1 MFTMEQKEYKKEKVP
16 WENIKFVDNQ
26 GCIDL
31 IESYTSVSIFR
42 LLDEACGMNQKDDK
56 YAASI

>member
-26 GCIDL
+26 GCIDV
-31 IESYTSVSIFR
+31 IESYATLSIFR
-42 LLDEACGMNQKDDK
+42 LLDENCTLNRKDE
-56 YAASI
+56 